1 MPCHTCRVCVTKGF
15 DGGILI
21 SCLSLTTFSAGK
33 PEHGDDNDEDVV
45 EVEEPYKKKG
55 QLFALTV
62 NLLSV

>member
-1 MPCHTCRVCVTKGF
+1 M
-15 DGGILI
+15 I

-33 PEHGDDNDEDVV
+33 PEHGDDDDDDVV